1 MVTLLTDA
9 LPIINATINKQ
20 KKTISLS
27 YVISLA
33 NLEILLQCPLQVS
46 VKYMLRF
53 VVDFRNYRS
62 HAQLEQFLLWEYAS
76 LWCCMFTV
84 VVFSQMRVSPIFQ
97 WKYFSLEIVYYSPEN
112 RSLLSLPP
120 FSWNISSL

>member
-1 MVTLLTDA
+1 MVTFLTDA

-53 VVDFRNYRS
+53 VVDFRNYCS

-76 LWCCMFTV
+76 LWHCMFTV
-84 VVFSQMRVSPIFQ
+84 VVFL
-97 WKYFSLEIVYYSPEN
+97 K
-112 RSLLSLPP
+112 
-120 FSWNISSL
+120 